1 MNVSCAWNVFL
12 FKQGRIL
19 WGCMVRVQILWLI
32 KVSDKFY
39 WLGLFALDMA
49 LQA

>member
-1 MNVSCAWNVFL
+1 MHFSLKKWEDFVGLHGQSPD
-12 FKQGRIL
+12 I
-19 WGCMVRVQILWLI
+19 QILWLI

>member
-1 MNVSCAWNVFL
+1 MGLHGQSPDT
-12 FKQGRIL
+12 
-19 WGCMVRVQILWLI
+19 QILLLI